1 MRAVERYYAPA
12 AGASSA
18 HGRPVYNAPMVQK
31 PVVVAVSGGFDPI
44 HVGHLRMF
52 RDAKALGDKLVVI
65 LNDDEWLRRKKGYV
79 FMPEAER
86 KELLESIKWI
96 DEVVVREPRETYDI
110 CHTLETLDVDIFAN
124 GGDRKAEADI
134 PEAAVCKVHNIKMIF
149 NVGGNDKPQSS
160 TWLVRE
166 LAKQVRSF
174 RKLRDTGKAV

>member
-18 HGRPVYNAPMVQK
+18 HGRPVYNASMARK
-31 PVVVAVSGGFDPI
+31 PTVVAVSGGFDPV
-44 HVGHLRMF
+44 HVGHLRLF

-79 FMPEAER
+79 FMPETER
-86 KELLESIKWI
+86 KELLESIKWV
-96 DEVVVREPRETYDI
+96 DEVVLREPRDTYDI
-110 CHTLETLDVDIFAN
+110 CHTLETFNIDIFAN

-134 PEAAVCKVHNIKMIF
+134 PEAAICRKRNIKMVF
-149 NVGGNDKPQSS
+149 NVGGGDKPQSS